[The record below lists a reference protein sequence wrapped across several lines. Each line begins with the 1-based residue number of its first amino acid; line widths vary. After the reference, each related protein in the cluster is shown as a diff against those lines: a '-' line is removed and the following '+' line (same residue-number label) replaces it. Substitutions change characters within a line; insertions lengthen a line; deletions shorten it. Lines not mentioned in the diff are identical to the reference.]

1 MVVSSKDPPGELLRP
16 WGCCPAGAYVTRRS
30 CLVVARGAGRG
41 HGMDGRH
48 PGHHVRLIAVAH
60 GRMVVLVLVGG
71 GQVGSL
77 LAVVEVVG
85 HVGVL
90 LAMAASCARRPGSR
104 NLLPKVRCDTGFRFR
119 PVADALRRFGS
130 PRPGTG
136 LAGRAG
142 RLQSRHSS
150 PLSAL
155 YPALFPGIARAT
167 CAAEYPEGRC
177 EPLGSHAVWINVEPA
192 SQPRAVVR

>member
-104 NLLPKVRCDTGFRFR
+104 NLLPKVRCDTGSVSVRSRMPFDASVLRDQG
-119 PVADALRRFGS
+119 PDWPAGQADCS
-130 PRPGTG
+130 
-136 LAGRAG
+136 
-142 RLQSRHSS
+142 
-150 PLSAL
+150 
-155 YPALFPGIARAT
+155 PGIAHPYQRST
-167 CAAEYPEGRC
+167 RPCFP
-177 EPLGSHAVWINVEPA
+177 GSHVRPA
-192 SQPRAVVR
+192 QRNTRKAAANRSVPMECGST

>member
-1 MVVSSKDPPGELLRP
+1 MSSKDPPRGASPALGLLPCRSVRYAAFMSGGCPGCRPRP
-16 WGCCPAGAYVTRRS
+16 W
-30 CLVVARGAGRG
+30 
-41 HGMDGRH
+41 DGRSA
-48 PGHHVRLIAVAH
+48 PRAPCAAH
-60 GRMVVLVLVGG
+60 SCGSRPHVVLVLVGG

-167 CAAEYPEGRC
+167 AQRNTRKAAANRSVPMEC
-177 EPLGSHAVWINVEPA
+177 GST
-192 SQPRAVVR
+192 